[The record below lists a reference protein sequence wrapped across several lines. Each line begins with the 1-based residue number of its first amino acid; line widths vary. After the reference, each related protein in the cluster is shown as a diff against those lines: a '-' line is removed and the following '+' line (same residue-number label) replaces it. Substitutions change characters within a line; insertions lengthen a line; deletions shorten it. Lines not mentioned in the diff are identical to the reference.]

1 MVNQPGHAMRFH
13 FAHLVIALLVSITAL
28 LSAAETGAAKT
39 YPPQMDGAKVETYK
53 TVAGTELKLWIFS
66 PPSAPSSVPRA
77 APAIVFFFGGG
88 WTSGSPQQFEA
99 QCRHF
104 ASRGMVAIAADY
116 RVKSRQ
122 DAKPVQCI
130 ADARSAVRWVRA
142 HAATL
147 GIDPQRIA
155 SAGGSAGGHLAAST
169 AFISDFDEANED
181 KSVSAVPNALVLFN
195 PGLVMAPLDG
205 LKLEGFGT
213 GLTEE
218 RIGGKPEQ
226 ISPAHHVGKDAPPT
240 IIFHGRADTTI
251 PYASAEAFV
260 KVMVTAGV
268 RCELVGF
275 DGQKHG
281 FFNQEPFK
289 GQTLA
294 AADAFLV
301 SLGWLAVKP

>member
-181 KSVSAVPNALVLFN
+181 KSVSAVPGRLHYS
-195 PGLVMAPLDG
+195 PGDTAANFMSWH
-205 LKLEGFGT
+205 
-213 GLTEE
+213 
-218 RIGGKPEQ
+218 
-226 ISPAHHVGKDAPPT
+226 SP
-240 IIFHGRADTTI
+240 
-251 PYASAEAFV
+251 S
-260 KVMVTAGV
+260 M
-268 RCELVGF
+268 L
-275 DGQKHG
+275 
-281 FFNQEPFK
+281 
-289 GQTLA
+289 
-294 AADAFLV
+294 
-301 SLGWLAVKP
+301 

>member
-1 MVNQPGHAMRFH
+1 MTINIRFLSIVLL
-13 FAHLVIALLVSITAL
+13 FGIVALVG
-28 LSAAETGAAKT
+28 AAETGTAKT
-39 YPPQMDGAKVETYK
+39 YPPKMDGAQVETYK
-53 TVAGTELKLWIFS
+53 TIAGTELKLWIFS
-66 PPSAPSSVPRA
+66 PPSAPKS

-88 WTSGSPQQFEA
+88 WSTGSPQQFEA

-122 DAKPVQCI
+122 AAKPVQCI

-142 HAATL
+142 NATRL

-155 SAGGSAGGHLAAST
+155 AAGGSAGGHLAAST
-169 AFISDFDEANED
+169 AFISTFDEANED
-181 KSVSAVPNALVLFN
+181 KAISAVPNALVLFN
-195 PGLVMAPLDG
+195 PGLVMAPLNG
-205 LKLEGFGT
+205 LFLEGFGT
-213 GLTEE
+213 GLSEKHL
-218 RIGGKPEQ
+218 GGQPEQ

-251 PYASAEAFV
+251 PYASAEAFT
-260 KVMVTAGV
+260 KVMVDAGA

-275 DGQKHG
+275 DSQPHG
-281 FFNQEPFK
+281 FFNKEPFK
-289 GQTLA
+289 RQTQA

-301 SLGWLAVKP
+301 SLGWLPAINKK

>member
-1 MVNQPGHAMRFH
+1 MRYH
-13 FAHLVIALLVSITAL
+13 SAHPVIALLLGLVGL
-28 LSAAETGAAKT
+28 LGAAETGASKT
-39 YPPQMDGAKVETYK
+39 YPPQMDGATVETYK
-53 TVAGTELKLWIFS
+53 TIAGTELKLWIFS
-66 PPSAPSSVPRA
+66 PPSAPKA
-77 APAIVFFFGGG
+77 APAMVFFFGGG
-88 WTSGSPQQFEA
+88 WNSGTPQQFEA

-116 RVKSRQ
+116 RVKSRH
-122 DAKPVQCI
+122 DVKPVQCI

-142 HAATL
+142 HAARL
-147 GIDPQRIA
+147 SIDPQRIA
-155 SAGGSAGGHLAAST
+155 SAGGSAGGHLAAAT
-169 AFISDFDEANED
+169 AFISDFDETNDD

-195 PGLVMAPLDG
+195 PGLVMAPLEG
-205 LKLEGFGT
+205 LNLAGFGT

-226 ISPAHHVGKDAPPT
+226 ISPAHHVGKNAPPT

-251 PYASAEAFV
+251 PYASVEAFT
-260 KVMVTAGV
+260 KVMTTAGA

-281 FFNQEPFK
+281 FFNQEPHK

-301 SLGWLAVKP
+301 SLGWLTATGAAEAK